1 MGRGLIWYLS
11 YTAPIHTMEPSWP
24 GNLSKV
30 VSGALRRASVEFTM
44 SLASS
49 AMCYLL
55 VVLAGASVAL
65 QQVLNANLR
74 AHLGSPWWAGSVSYL
89 VGLVA
94 MLAVAL
100 IAPGPRFTESFTGGA
115 SWTSWTGGL
124 FGAIFIGIAI
134 LMVPRLGAATTL
146 ALIVVGQMIGS
157 LAFDHFGLLGVPQQ
171 PASLVRM
178 AGATCLVLGVVLIR
192 A

>member
-1 MGRGLIWYLS
+1 MSITSHALS
-11 YTAPIHTMEPSWP
+11 
-24 GNLSKV
+24 
-30 VSGALRRASVEFTM
+30 
-44 SLASS
+44 
-49 AMCYLL
+49 YLL

-65 QQVLNANLR
+65 QQLLNANLR

-89 VGLVA
+89 VGLAA

-100 IAPGPRFTESFTGGA
+100 IAPGPRFAESFSGA
-115 SWTSWTGGL
+115 APWTSWTGGL
-124 FGAIFIGIAI
+124 FGALFIDIAI

-157 LAFDHFGLLGVPQQ
+157 LAFDHFGVLGIQQQ
-171 PASLVRM
+171 PATLIRM
-178 AGATCLVLGVVLIR
+178 AGAACLILGVVLIR